1 MPSRS
6 HANCATSAAM
16 SRRGKWLTTVT
27 RAFREGGPDSV
38 TTTEKFKV
46 EMGLPAA
53 AEFDSAPY
61 KRYANDL
68 VRSSIGR
75 SGGTQPIAFFCECG
89 SSACLQTVWLTRR
102 EYDDWHNGPRT
113 RVVARRHAPD
123 GRLAPA
129 GAV

>member
-1 MPSRS
+1 M
-6 HANCATSAAM
+6 
-16 SRRGKWLTTVT
+16 TTI
-27 RAFREGGPDSV
+27 
-38 TTTEKFKV
+38 EKFKV
-46 EMGLPAA
+46 EMDLPA

-102 EYDDWHNGPRT
+102 EYDDCHNGPRT
-113 RVVARRHAPD
+113 RVVATRHAPER
-123 GRLAPA
+123 RLAPA